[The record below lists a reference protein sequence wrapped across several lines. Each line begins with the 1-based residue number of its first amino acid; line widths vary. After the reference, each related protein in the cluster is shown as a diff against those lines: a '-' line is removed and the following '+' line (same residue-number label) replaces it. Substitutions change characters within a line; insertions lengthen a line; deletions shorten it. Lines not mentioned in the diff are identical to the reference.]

1 MPKNDPAPSVPVRG
15 TPGGWRD
22 CWNDDDVAEIRAHMA
37 AADRRLALR
46 AQELGWLWQREIL
59 AERRRGERE
68 RSRPQS

>member
-1 MPKNDPAPSVPVRG
+1 MPTNDPPRTFPPRG
-15 TPGGWRD
+15 IASGWRD
-22 CWNDDDVAEIRAHMA
+22 WWDDDDVAEIRAHMA